1 MEELHEIRDNL
12 PLSVGVEELVTT
24 LKWLGYKMGVVTGG
38 FDFFADHFK
47 EKLGLDYASSNRL
60 EWKSGALTGRV
71 DGRIIDAAEK
81 ARIVNQIACDEGI
94 LLDQTVVVGDGANDA
109 LMLGQ
114 AGLGIAYNAKKG
126 LDRAA
131 NVALGRARLTH
142 IFHLLGITE
151 EDISEA
157 TRCKP

>member
-1 MEELHEIRDNL
+1 E
-12 PLSVGVEELVTT
+12 GVEDLAIT
-24 LKWLGYKMGVVTGG
+24 LKFLGYKMGVVTGG
-38 FDFFADHFK
+38 FDFFADHLK
-47 EKLGLDYASSNRL
+47 EKLGFDYAYSNRV
-60 EWKSGALTGRV
+60 EIKKGALTGRV
-71 DGRIIDAAEK
+71 EGGVIDAAEK

-126 LDRAA
+126 LDRVA
-131 NVALGRARLTH
+131 NVALGRARMAH

-151 EDISEA
+151 EDIAEA
-157 TRCKP
+157 IECKIA